1 MDSRPRRRYL
11 PHFPSRRAGAGSTC
25 QAGDPPLLFNVVV
38 KSRRP
43 AESPPLSAVCFSS
56 RWIHPR
62 TPQDPW
68 NTFQAAAAFHAT
80 NFLWVYSLD
89 RQAVQR
95 LKLFG
100 GTVYLAINSRQPDE
114 PDKNERL
121 RGRILDLDGNRVT
134 APWMRSGKGNFWGC
148 ANSPRVSRDLCRLC
162 HEGSGRRRRRASNGR
177 PADERRGRQVGWLLL
192 PPLPGKIP
200 RLAQDARQPGQS
212 RQGGNSYRR
221 RGWSRQAS
229 RKNLEQFDYRE
240 YLKSPCT
247 VGDAFAKYDGGPL
260 KRLFVAFQE
269 DSVRAFFR
277 NVRQK
282 IDAHAG
288 RHVPFSSNNYAGNW
302 QFPYDMFEM
311 GTAELPKQDANA
323 KTLYQRFAEARR
335 HGKAQVF
342 TVVPKTT
349 DDTEVAPTRRAIA
362 MCYACGGHLLVPW
375 DVYIPAPA
383 PPAAPTIKT
392 LSDHPR
398 YFGKPE
404 QYADLYK
411 LVRDHCQLFDGYEDA
426 AFLLQGLTDARYS
439 TQPPI
444 SLSGTRHA
452 NATNIAGA
460 GSADD
465 VAAIARAVPGKPE
478 VPIVIHLVDWR
489 AAPQPMTA
497 RLLTRRFVRQ
507 GSLQAELLRPGNPAI
522 RLECHTTDTQTSIEI
537 PRLDPWGIVV
547 VTPSREK

>member
-1 MDSRPRRRYL
+1 MTGKAKRIPLHFAVTCL
-11 PHFPSRRAGAGSTC
+11 PFLAAALGAGSTC
-25 QAGDPPLLFNVVV
+25 QAGDAPLLFDVVV

-43 AESPPLSAVCFSS
+43 AEAPPFSAVCFSS
-56 RWIHPR
+56 RWIHPS

-68 NTFQAAAAFHAT
+68 NTFQAAAAFYAT
-80 NFLWVYSLD
+80 DFLWVYSLD

-95 LKLFG
+95 LKLSG
-100 GTVYLAINSRQPDE
+100 GKVYLAINSRQPDE

-148 ANSPRVSRDLCRLC
+148 ANSPEYREIYIAYAMKAVDA
-162 HEGSGRRRRRASNGR
+162 G
-177 PADERRGRQVGWLLL
+177 ADGLQMDDPLMNAAAVKWGGCFCPHCLARFRGWLKTHAS
-192 PPLPGKIP
+192 PAE
-200 RLAQDARQPGQS
+200 LAKAGVFVVGAAGRAEARMKP
-212 RQGGNSYRR
+212 
-221 RGWSRQAS
+221 
-229 RKNLEQFDYRE
+229 LEQFDYRE
-240 YLKSPCT
+240 YLKSRHAP

-269 DSVRAFFR
+269 ESVRAFFR
-277 NVRQK
+277 EVRQK

-323 KTLYQRFAEARR
+323 KTLYQRFADARR

-342 TVVPKTT
+342 TVVPKAT

-362 MCYACGGHLLVPW
+362 TCYACGGHLLVPW
-375 DVYIPAPA
+375 DVY
-383 PPAAPTIKT
+383 T

-398 YFGKPE
+398 YFGKPA

-426 AFLLQGLTDARYS
+426 AFVLQGLTDARYS

-444 SLSGTRHA
+444 SLS
-452 NATNIAGA
+452 NA
-460 GSADD
+460 D
-465 VAAIARAVPGKPE
+465 VAAVARAVPGKPE
-478 VPIVIHLVDWR
+478 APMVIHVVDWR

-497 RLLTRRFVRQ
+497 RLLTHRFIRH
-507 GSLQAELLRPGNPAI
+507 GSLQAELLRPGNPAT
-522 RLECHTTDTQTSIEI
+522 RLECRTTETQTSIEI